1 MPMAC
6 ANQLLEKLESTR
18 ELPTIP
24 AVLVP
29 LLRSMERPGQPNET
43 RARQYVFNP
52 RADQGC
58 EPHVEVRF
66 CTSPRPAEARAISEA
81 GVRRARTAATY
92 SRCFSASPFAA
103 ISVPREYLQ
112 GTSGS
117 TGNRGARNFHRR
129 TAGAAGYLAAVTGES
144 ARRNARG
151 ATHAARFHRPICRAL
166 GPHHKAAGRASR
178 GRRISW
184 RLRRFR
190 PIARGSPLRT
200 RVRRLLAN
208 QALIFDHKNCPTTL
222 T

>member
-29 LLRSMERPGQPNET
+29 LLRYMERPGQPNET

-129 TAGAAGYLAAVTGES
+129 TTGAAGYLAAVTCES

-151 ATHAARFHRPICRAL
+151 ATHAARFHRPFAERLDHLSKVKVKEAQQGEVLQPREINATFVRQDRITKQQVDRLHPAEEEFL
-166 GPHHKAAGRASR
+166 GDCGA
-178 GRRISW
+178 
-184 RLRRFR
+184 F
-190 PIARGSPLRT
+190 
-200 RVRRLLAN
+200 
-208 QALIFDHKNCPTTL
+208 
-222 T
+222 

>member
-29 LLRSMERPGQPNET
+29 LLRYMERPGQPNET

-92 SRCFSASPFAA
+92 SRGFSASPFAA

-129 TAGAAGYLAAVTGES
+129 TAGAAGCLAAVTY
-144 ARRNARG
+144 
-151 ATHAARFHRPICRAL
+151 
-166 GPHHKAAGRASR
+166 
-178 GRRISW
+178 RRIWPSQCSW
-184 RLRRFR
+184 CNTCRLV
-190 PIARGSPLRT
+190 SPPHLPSAWITSR
-200 RVRRLLAN
+200 
-208 QALIFDHKNCPTTL
+208 K
-222 T
+222 